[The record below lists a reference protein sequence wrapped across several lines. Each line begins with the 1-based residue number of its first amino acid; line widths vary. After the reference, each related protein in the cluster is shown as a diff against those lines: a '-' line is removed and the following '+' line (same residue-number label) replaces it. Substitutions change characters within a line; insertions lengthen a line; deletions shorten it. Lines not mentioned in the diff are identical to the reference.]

1 MSVPTIGV
9 RICRHE
15 GTACLVNFRNADE
28 PYANVRGELIEWCD
42 EIVILEEETE
52 GIGFILG
59 QRNPSTLLKIPVYF
73 VDVCTQQNGAIAS
86 NRPRRRAEATDD
98 GAAAVGQCVARVRF
112 K

>member
-42 EIVILEEETE
+42 EIVILEEETQ
-52 GIGFILG
+52 GIGFILDQLDLG
-59 QRNPSTLLKIPVYF
+59 TLIKIPVYL
-73 VDVCTQQNGAIAS
+73 VAVCAYKDGAIFS
-86 NRPRRRAEATDD
+86 YGP
-98 GAAAVGQCVARVRF
+98 C
-112 K
+112 